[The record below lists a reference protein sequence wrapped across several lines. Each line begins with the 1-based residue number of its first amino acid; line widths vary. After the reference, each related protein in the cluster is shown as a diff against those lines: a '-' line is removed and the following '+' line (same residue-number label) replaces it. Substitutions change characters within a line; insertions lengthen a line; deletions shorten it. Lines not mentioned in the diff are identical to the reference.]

1 MLLVLF
7 VIALFALFFAALRR
21 PYQRWQRIT
30 MAGAAFVM
38 LSVIMAWLIERYAQ
52 APM

>member
-1 MLLVLF
+1 MLIALF
-7 VIALFALFFAALRR
+7 VLAAFALFFAALRR

-38 LSVIMAWLIERYAQ
+38 LTVIVAWIIERIAQ

>member
-1 MLLVLF
+1 MLIALF
-7 VIALFALFFAALRR
+7 VIAAFALFFAALRR

-38 LSVIMAWLIERYAQ
+38 LSVIVAWIIERIAQ